1 MYEPL
6 TFYLYQFSNY
16 FSGPLLMRFK
26 EATNENLQLRYTHK
40 SFLWNSNFI
49 HLYFSLQNLKSP
61 SLSVELHSRWNKKK
75 TFDPSTS
82 ITTFPLYWTVLI
94 RSDTWPRLMMRHH
107 EDFTTQSLLSPNTLK
122 TLGNTQ
128 KNKHLISVE
137 CLVDISLQ
145 DFKVLCPLLSS
156 TLSLCVLSSPL

>member
-6 TFYLYQFSNY
+6 TFYLYQFFNY

-82 ITTFPLYWTVLI
+82 INFSSILDSTDKI
-94 RSDTWPRLMMRHH
+94 RHLAKTHDATPWRFHHPVPFISEHTENTWQHSKKQTLDFSRMPRGYITAGL
-107 EDFTTQSLLSPNTLK
+107 
-122 TLGNTQ
+122 
-128 KNKHLISVE
+128 
-137 CLVDISLQ
+137 
-145 DFKVLCPLLSS
+145 
-156 TLSLCVLSSPL
+156 